1 MAVTPRLVAAVV
13 IPVLT
18 FAVGYLLGSSPSSD
32 GSDQKESLAN
42 QRELISIL
50 HDLSDSSMG
59 SVEATPH
66 SKPLLAGETGRSP
79 GNDASGFRLPSL
91 DPWMER
97 IEEAVK
103 RLEDA
108 AERGSSLAPPS
119 STDTLRRASSL
130 DLPRNDAEL
139 KKFIHEYETA
149 ENTEY
154 DDDRSYDRIWD
165 KLYSKYL
172 YQSMDQ
178 LLDRFGRPDEIS
190 VSAGASSWDYYY
202 ERSLPSGLTED
213 WGVSLEFADGVLV
226 DFHGYW
232 NRID

>member
-1 MAVTPRLVAAVV
+1 M
-13 IPVLT
+13 
-18 FAVGYLLGSSPSSD
+18 
-32 GSDQKESLAN
+32 LAN
-42 QRELISIL
+42 QR
-50 HDLSDSSMG
+50 DLMRLMR
-59 SVEATPH
+59 EASKHTPPE
-66 SKPLLAGETGRSP
+66 SRPASPRLAGDSAPSSNESG
-79 GNDASGFRLPSL
+79 SGFRLPSL

-108 AERGSSLAPPS
+108 AERGSQIAPPS

-139 KKFIHEYETA
+139 KKFIHEYEAA

-165 KLYSKYL
+165 TLYSKYL

-178 LLDRFGRPDEIS
+178 ILDRFGRPDEIS
-190 VSAGASSWDYYY
+190 VSAGSSSWDYYY
-202 ERSLPSGLTED
+202 ERSLPGGLTED

-226 DFHGYW
+226 DFHAFW

>member
-1 MAVTPRLVAAVV
+1 MAASPRLVAAVV

-18 FAVGYLLGSSPSSD
+18 FSVGYLLGSSPSSD
-32 GSDQKESLAN
+32 GRDQQESLAN
-42 QRELISIL
+42 QRELISLL
-50 HDLSDSSMG
+50 HELSDSDAG
-59 SVEATPH
+59 KVAATPRNT
-66 SKPLLAGETGRSP
+66 PLLAGETGRGSS
-79 GNDASGFRLPSL
+79 NDASGFRLPSL

-97 IEEAVK
+97 IEAAVK
-103 RLEDA
+103 RLEEA
-108 AERGSSLAPPS
+108 AERGSKLAPPS

-154 DDDRSYDRIWD
+154 DDDRSYDRIWNQ
-165 KLYSKYL
+165 LYSKYL
-172 YQSMDQ
+172 YQSMEQ

-190 VSAGASSWDYYY
+190 VSAGSASWEYYY

-232 NRID
+232 NRIE

>member
-1 MAVTPRLVAAVV
+1 MAATPRLVAAIV
-13 IPVLT
+13 IPVLA
-18 FAVGYLLGSSPSSD
+18 FAVGYLLGAGPNQ
-32 GSDQKESLAN
+32 GTGNNQEVLAN
-42 QRELISIL
+42 QRELMRL
-50 HDLSDSSMG
+50 LR
-59 SVEATPH
+59 EAQEFTPTEARPT
-66 SKPLLAGETGRSP
+66 SPRLAGDPNPRANAS
-79 GNDASGFRLPSL
+79 GNGFRLPSL

-108 AERGSSLAPPS
+108 AERGSRIAPPS
-119 STDTLRRASSL
+119 STDTLRRASRL

-139 KKFIHEYETA
+139 KKFIREYEAA
-149 ENTEY
+149 ENADY

-165 KLYSKYL
+165 TLYSKYL

-178 LLDRFGRPDEIS
+178 MLDRFGRPDDIS
-190 VSAGASSWDYYY
+190 VSAGSSSWEYYY

-232 NRID
+232 NRIE